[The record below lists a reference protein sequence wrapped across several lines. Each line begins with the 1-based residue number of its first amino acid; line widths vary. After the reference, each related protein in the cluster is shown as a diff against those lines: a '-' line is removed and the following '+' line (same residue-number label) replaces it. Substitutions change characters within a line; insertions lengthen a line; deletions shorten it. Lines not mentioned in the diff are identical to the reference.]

1 MVKEQEQ
8 GLSVPNQMCGENDNR
23 HAKGYI
29 PCDVIIGSGA
39 VGIDHF
45 FNNSGQN
52 YKCLGVCV
60 N

>member
-1 MVKEQEQ
+1 MVKKQKN
-8 GLSVPNQMCGENDNR
+8 GLSAPNQMRSEKDNSYT
-23 HAKGYI
+23 KGYI
-29 PCDVIIGSGA
+29 PCDVKIGLGA